1 MADVFVRAARVIDA
15 GGFAAVQRR
24 SWQAS
29 ANDLGLPAP
38 PDAGF
43 MERSWE
49 KAVMAPPSDR
59 HRTWVAVET
68 SSGDEVVVGAA
79 ALAPASDPDL
89 DSDGCLELLV
99 LTVAPEHRGRGH
111 GSRLLT
117 AALQTAAA
125 AGEREAVVWVASA
138 DDSLRRFLEAAG
150 WAADGAYRTLATDA
164 PPADE
169 PVAAELRQIRL
180 STSLESSR

>member
-24 SWQAS
+24 SWLAG
-29 ANDLGLPAP
+29 AADLGLPAP
-38 PDAGF
+38 PEAGF

-89 DSDGCLELLV
+89 DPDGCLELLV
-99 LTVAPEHRGRGH
+99 LAVAPEHRGRGH

-125 AGEREAVVWVASA
+125 DGEREAIVWVAGA
-138 DDSLRRFLEAAG
+138 DDTLRRFLETAG
-150 WAADGAYRTLATDA
+150 WAADGAYRTLATEG
-164 PPADE
+164 DE
-169 PVAAELRQIRL
+169 ATELRQVRL
-180 STSLESSR
+180 GTSLETSAT